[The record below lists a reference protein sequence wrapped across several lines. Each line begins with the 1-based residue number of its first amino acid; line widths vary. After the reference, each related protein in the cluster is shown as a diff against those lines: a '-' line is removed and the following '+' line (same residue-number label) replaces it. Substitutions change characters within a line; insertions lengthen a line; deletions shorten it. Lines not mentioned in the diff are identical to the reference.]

1 MGSASL
7 EIHHVQIHEVQR
19 IGLMELELARAPLVE
34 SRQKYA
40 AFAPSLHTILLLPL
54 PNLLRSH
61 RHAILSQKTMIG
73 EEETKYRIRLC
84 RLVRR

>member
-34 SRQKYA
+34 SRQKICHLRT
-40 AFAPSLHTILLLPL
+40 FPSHDPSPPSPKLAPES
-54 PNLLRSH
+54 
-61 RHAILSQKTMIG
+61 
-73 EEETKYRIRLC
+73 
-84 RLVRR
+84 